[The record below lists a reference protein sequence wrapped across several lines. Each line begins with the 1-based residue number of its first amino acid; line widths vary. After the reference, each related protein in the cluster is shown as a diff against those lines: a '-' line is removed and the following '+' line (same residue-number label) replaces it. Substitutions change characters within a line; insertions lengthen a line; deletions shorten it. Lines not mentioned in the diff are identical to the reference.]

1 VDVSGDEH
9 LKALVI
15 TVLERIAFGNLH
27 TKKPFPLQ

>member
-1 VDVSGDEH
+1 MNVSGDER

-27 TKKPFPLQ
+27 TKKPLPLQ